1 MQVAACAVSD
11 ARCALLLLAGL
22 FAITGCHRQT
32 RYDWSALLVSEGCPV
47 VELPDN
53 ELAGHVAG
61 LLAMGQQHLD
71 SAAQFD
77 REGNP
82 ACVDEFYQAALAAWP
97 LVEVF
102 AGCAVDPASQT
113 AWQVYQQSVA
123 GLIEAGIRY
132 GRLDPRGQLLIGEG
146 PRRCVVPIAYHG
158 FPLPPR
164 EFCELHAADK
174 FPRDGIDRFYESPG
188 IGASLVAIRQTC
200 DEQPFYPLKQ
210 HFAAT
215 AVLRP
220 AAGTSQAAVLD
231 FYNPRVFD
239 SLSAG
244 AESVPLNR
252 NLSAPFAALL
262 QDTPRK
268 FTEGFIDPNDANV
281 QPRLFML
288 EPYQRGKIPVVFIHG
303 LWSDPVT
310 WTEAVNDLQAQTDLN
325 QQYQFWFFRYPTGR
339 GLLESAAELREQL
352 QWARAT
358 LDPNHQD
365 PSLDNIVLVGH
376 SMGGLVAKLQV
387 THSNDI
393 LWRHAASQ
401 PLQAV
406 RAPEFARQRL
416 QRMFFFE
423 PSPAITRVVSI
434 GTPFRG
440 SGLSRRVIGRAA
452 SKLVRTPLPEKI
464 MYRKMMEANRDIF
477 AEFLWDS
484 WPTSVD
490 LLEPDNPLL
499 AALSELPYRDGV
511 RQHTII
517 GTGGPTYSAEPSDGV
532 VPVSSARMAGVCS
545 ETFVYARHAQ
555 LHNDPK
561 AVNQLACIL
570 RQHAAKPTSRQNVL
584 QTALIE

>member
-1 MQVAACAVSD
+1 MHVVACAASD
-11 ARCALLLLAGL
+11 ALAALLLLAGL
-22 FAITGCHRQT
+22 FATTGCHRQT
-32 RYDWSALLVSEGCPV
+32 QYDWSALLVADGCRV
-47 VELPDN
+47 VDLPDD

-61 LLAMGQQHLD
+61 LLAKGQQHLD
-71 SAAQFD
+71 AADQLD

-82 ACVDEFYQAALAAWP
+82 ACVDEFYHAALVTWP
-97 LVEVF
+97 LIEIYGGSV
-102 AGCAVDPASQT
+102 VDSASQS

-132 GRLDPRGQLLIGEG
+132 GRLDPRGQLIIGEG
-146 PRRCVVPIAYHG
+146 PGRCVVPIAYHG

-174 FPRDGIDRFYESPG
+174 FPRNDLARYYESPG
-188 IGASLVAIRQTC
+188 IGATLVAIRQTC
-200 DEQPFYPLKQ
+200 NEQPFYPPKQ
-210 HFAAT
+210 HFAVT

-220 AAGTSQAAVLD
+220 TGAYKSTVLD

-239 SLSAG
+239 SLSVG
-244 AESVPLNR
+244 TEPVPLNR

-262 QDTPRK
+262 EDTPRK

-310 WTEAVNDLQAQTDLN
+310 WTDTVNDLQAQTDIQ

-339 GLLESAAELREQL
+339 GMLESAAELREQL

-358 LDPNHQD
+358 IDPNQQD
-365 PSLDNIVLVGH
+365 PSLDNIVMVGH
-376 SMGGLVAKLQV
+376 SMGGLIAKLQV
-387 THSNDI
+387 THSYDI
-393 LWRHAASQ
+393 VWRHAASQ

-406 RAPEFARQRL
+406 RAPEFARRRL

-423 PSPAITRVVSI
+423 PSPSITRVVSI

-499 AALSELPYRDGV
+499 AALSELPYREGV

-517 GTGGPTYSAEPSDGV
+517 GTGGPEYASEPSDGV

-545 ETFVYARHAQ
+545 ETFVNARHAE
-555 LHNDPK
+555 LHSDP
-561 AVNQLACIL
+561 ATVNQLACIL
-570 RQHAAKPTSRQNVL
+570 RQHADKPPAQ
-584 QTALIE
+584 